1 MHEKEVRTWVGSGQR
16 GIERA
21 QGQTLFLKQS
31 CEHSFIVIVVFV
43 VVTPRWH

>member
-21 QGQTLFLKQS
+21 QGQTLFLK
-31 CEHSFIVIVVFV
+31 VVNIALLLLWFLLL
-43 VVTPRWH
+43 